1 MATETLRI
9 NITADNKAAI
19 AGVTQVKNTVDGLT
33 ESIKVY
39 QDKAFAEKDV
49 QKLKVY
55 NREIQELKAQLKQM
69 TNVGKAG
76 FDDMGVALQKF
87 QSAELKPTVGVI
99 ETINNRVALLK
110 NGLKSATD
118 PADIKRINQLLIEQK
133 AILGGLT
140 QGGSSVN
147 GLSKAFGAL
156 RQAAYILPG
165 IGIAGIFNLA
175 FEAIGKAADSLGVFA
190 KKEDEA
196 AKAAAE
202 FNKELIK
209 QREGATEEISRLKA
223 LEDVA
228 SNNSLSTKKRLQAVK
243 ELRDQY
249 PAYFKDLTNEQIL
262 TGEVTK
268 ATDLLTDAI
277 YKRAEARAREA
288 EIARKATQVFENQ
301 QKLELLDFEIAKQ
314 QKLAN
319 DRAVLKKVGGS
330 GVNEATGSD
339 IQYQFEQKLRDLQV
353 QRNILSLQ
361 TEGIKI
367 EIEKS
372 QNRLNKLTADT
383 IDLDIK
389 EDKVKKEKVKTL
401 KEYQK
406 LVGSIRDP
414 ILQEKDTAKEAK
426 DKLGLAPTSIREN
439 GPLIKRGS
447 IEGANEND
455 KKAKQME
462 DFAKGALKAA
472 NALGD
477 AFTQALVKGENL
489 GEALTTVFKDI
500 ATQIAAAAV
509 KALIFQAILGIATG
523 GTSTAAAAGGAAS
536 AGGGFMD
543 LFKGLLGFASG
554 GTVSGPTSGYPV
566 MLHGTEHIV
575 RPDQMNKI
583 VGGAAQMGAMNGGPG
598 GSQGG
603 EFRLSGTDLILAIQ
617 RSGFS
622 LNVRR

>member
-9 NITADNKAAI
+9 DITADNKAAI
-19 AGVTQVKNTVDGLT
+19 TGITQVKNTVDGLT

-39 QDKAFAEKDV
+39 QDKAFAEKDIV
-49 QKLKVY
+49 KLKAY
-55 NREIQELKAQLKQM
+55 NREIQALQAQLKQT
-69 TNVGKAG
+69 TNIGKVG
-76 FDDMGVALQKF
+76 FDEMGVAIKKTKDASLR
-87 QSAELKPTVGVI
+87 PTIGII
-99 ETINNRVALLK
+99 EQITNRVELLK
-110 NGLKSATD
+110 NGLKSATE
-118 PADIKRINQLLIEQK
+118 PADIKRINLLLAEQK
-133 AILGGLT
+133 TILSGLT
-140 QGGSSVN
+140 SGGGGSVN
-147 GLSKAFGAL
+147 GLSKAFGVL

-175 FEAIGKAADSLGVFA
+175 FEAIGKAADGLGLFA

-209 QREGATEEISRLKA
+209 QREGATEEITHMKA
-223 LEDVA
+223 LADVA
-228 SNNSLSTKKRLQAVK
+228 SNTSVSTKKRLQAVK

-249 PAYFKDLTNEQIL
+249 PGYFKDLTNEQIL
-262 TGEVTK
+262 TGDITK
-268 ATDLLTDAI
+268 ATDSLTAAI

-288 EIARKATQVFENQ
+288 DIAKKATTVFENQ
-301 QKLELLDFEIAKQ
+301 QKIEELNKKIQEAGI
-314 QKLAN
+314 
-319 DRAVLKKVGGS
+319 KKVQAGPLQLQGGFGQGIPES
-330 GVNEATGSD
+330 VKARVEENDLLKERDRLLTENATL
-339 IQYQFEQKLRDLQV
+339 QYQIASGQLKV
-353 QRNILSLQ
+353 NS
-361 TEGIKI
+361 
-367 EIEKS
+367 
-372 QNRLNKLTADT
+372 LTADT
-383 IDLDIK
+383 IQLDEK
-389 EDKVKKEKVKTL
+389 ETKAKKEKIKTV

-414 ILQEKDTAKEAK
+414 ILQERTKKEEK
-426 DKLGLAPTSIREN
+426 ELLPKEVTSIRDKE
-439 GPLIKRGS
+439 PLIKRGS
-447 IEGANEND
+447 ILGTNEND
-455 KKAKQME
+455 EKAKKME

-472 NALGD
+472 NTLGD

-489 GEALTTVFKDI
+489 GEALTAVFKDI
-500 ATQIAAAAV
+500 AAQIAAAAV

-523 GTSTAAAAGGAAS
+523 GTSTASAAGGAAS

-543 LFKGLLGFASG
+543 LFKGLLGFATG

-583 VGGAAQMGAMNGGPG
+583 VGGAAQMGAMNGGA
-598 GSQGG
+598 GSPSGG

-617 RSGFS
+617 RSGFA